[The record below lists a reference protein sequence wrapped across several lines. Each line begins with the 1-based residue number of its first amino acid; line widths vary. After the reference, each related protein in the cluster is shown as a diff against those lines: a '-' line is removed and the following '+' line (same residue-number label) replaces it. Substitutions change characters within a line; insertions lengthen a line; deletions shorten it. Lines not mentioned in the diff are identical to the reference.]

1 MRRVSRAA
9 RATSE
14 TVDVEVNFHATAER
28 HDCYR
33 LDERTY
39 ENNTDDFQF
48 TRR

>member
-9 RATSE
+9 GAKSE
-14 TVDVEVNFHATAER
+14 TVDVEVNFQAGVER
-28 HDCYR
+28 HDYYR

-39 ENNTDDFQF
+39 ENNTDDFQI